1 MKKILII
8 GGSGFIG
15 TNLCKQLLLKKNY
28 EIFSLDLQMPR
39 VINDGIH
46 YICGNFFDDDLIHDV
61 IADKDYIIHAISTIN
76 PGNSN
81 EKYIQGYEKDF
92 IYTMRLCSYLVG
104 KKTKMIFLSSGGTVY
119 GNHDIQPLNEEVLP
133 RPINHYGN
141 IKLCIENTLRAF
153 NYQMHNKMIIVRI
166 SNPYGIGQDFHKG
179 VGFIDAVLKR
189 CINGEK
195 IEIWGDGNNIR
206 DYIYIEDVCKMIIK
220 LLDYEGRYDTFNISS
235 GIGVTQNEIVAIVR
249 RMGFKPQVIYEP
261 QRTVDVRKIIL
272 DNSRIREIYK
282 EEMVPL
288 NQGIKQYGEYLLKM
302 KVESKND

>member
-15 TNLCKQLLLKKNY
+15 TNLSKELLKKNKY

-39 VINDGIH
+39 VLDDNIH

-92 IYTMRLCSYLVG
+92 IYTMRLCSYLIG
-104 KKTKMIFLSSGGTVY
+104 EKTKMVFLSSGGTVY
-119 GNHDIQPLNEEVLP
+119 GNHDIQPLNEEILP

-153 NYQMHNKMIIVRI
+153 NYQMHNKMIIARI
-166 SNPYGIGQDFHKG
+166 SNPYGMGQDFHKG

-189 CINGEK
+189 CINGEE
-195 IEIWGDGNNIR
+195 IEIWGDGNNMR
-206 DYIYIEDVCKMIIK
+206 DYIYIEDACKMIIK
-220 LLDYEGRYDTFNISS
+220 LLDYEGKYDTFNVSS
-235 GIGVTQNEIVAIVR
+235 GIGVTQNEIIDIVR
-249 RMGFKPQVIYEP
+249 KMGLTPQVIHKP
-261 QRTVDVRKIIL
+261 KRTVDVQKIIL

-282 EEMVPL
+282 EEIVPL
-288 NQGIKQYGEYLLKM
+288 KQGINQYYECLSKM
-302 KVESKND
+302 KAE